1 MTARIL
7 IIAGSDSG
15 GGAGV
20 QADIKTV
27 TMLGGH
33 AMSAITAIT
42 AQNTLGVQGVSLVDP
57 DMVMAQMAS
66 CIEDIGVDAIKIG
79 MVPTADCAS
88 AIGGLL
94 LAARE
99 RLANSH
105 GRQARPYPVPVV
117 VDPVIVA
124 TSGARLIDDAAL
136 NAICARILPFATLM
150 TPNLPE
156 LAALGGTEAALA
168 HGCALLAK
176 GGHAEGE
183 LVTDRLL
190 TDAGEVARWDAPRI
204 DTGST
209 HGTGCTLSSAIATGL
224 GEGLPLVAAVARA
237 RDFVRLALHSAP
249 GLGQGHGPLGHQA
262 VRNDGLFTGP
272 ALNQIILPA
281 RDYAASVAFYTRL
294 GLTQIVDSP
303 DNGYARFEAV
313 NGVTLS
319 IHTDGSV
326 AGGAVTYL
334 ESGAIDAWVAYLAR
348 HGVAFDQM
356 PRDESWGWREAR
368 LTDPAGNR
376 LCLYQAAEYRRFPP
390 WRL

>member
-1 MTARIL
+1 MTSRIL

-27 TMLGGH
+27 TMLGGF

-42 AQNTLGVQGVSLVDP
+42 AQNTLGVQDVSLVDP

-88 AIGGLL
+88 AIGGML

-99 RLANSH
+99 RLAISH
-105 GRQARPYPVPVV
+105 GREARPYPVPVV

-136 NAICARILPFATLM
+136 DAICARILPFATLM

-156 LAALGGTEAALA
+156 LEALGGTERALA

-209 HGTGCTLSSAIATGL
+209 HGTGCTFAAALAAGLAHGLELTAAARSAKRYVSAAIAAADSLWQEL
-224 GEGLPLVAAVARA
+224 GTRPPGASAEDGAPATAA
-237 RDFVRLALHSAP
+237 
-249 GLGQGHGPLGHQA
+249 GHGPVHH
-262 VRNDGLFTGP
+262 FH
-272 ALNQIILPA
+272 ALWPSPPSSLLP
-281 RDYAASVAFYTRL
+281 
-294 GLTQIVDSP
+294 
-303 DNGYARFEAV
+303 
-313 NGVTLS
+313 
-319 IHTDGSV
+319 
-326 AGGAVTYL
+326 
-334 ESGAIDAWVAYLAR
+334 
-348 HGVAFDQM
+348 
-356 PRDESWGWREAR
+356 
-368 LTDPAGNR
+368 
-376 LCLYQAAEYRRFPP
+376 
-390 WRL
+390 